1 MTSRKGLHPTTEEL
15 KAFYD
20 THQKNYA
27 NSIPEKRKVK
37 YAMIDLSKIQNG
49 VQITHD
55 DLQSYYNSHRDQYRV
70 TEQAKV
76 SHILIKTPL
85 PGPDG
90 KVDEK
95 AAA

>member
-1 MTSRKGLHPTTEEL
+1 
-15 KAFYD
+15 
-20 THQKNYA
+20 
-27 NSIPEKRKVK
+27 
-37 YAMIDLSKIQNG
+37 MIDLSKIQNG

-90 KVDEK
+90 QG
-95 AAA
+95 

>member
-1 MTSRKGLHPTTEEL
+1 
-15 KAFYD
+15 
-20 THQKNYA
+20 
-27 NSIPEKRKVK
+27 VK

-76 SHILIKTPL
+76 QPHSDQDPASRA
-85 PGPDG
+85 GRQG
-90 KVDEK
+90 
-95 AAA
+95 